1 VNIDDLHNSRIKLRM
16 TLFDIYSEMNSIM
29 QQNPSLSS
37 GERSI
42 RVSVRRIKPLLDKL
56 NVQFDEM
63 CKVINSVDEDF

>member
-1 VNIDDLHNSRIKLRM
+1 MNIDDLHNSRIKLRM